1 MNVNS
6 RSESSVAA
14 TAAAVPAGRVTEN
27 EAIDRRFKELDE
39 RLERIEKSQKKSA
52 KEVKDLTDR
61 VQKLV
66 SLTHYTLPAAFRFT
80 YRNSTC
86 LSLLFLNNLNINM

>member
-66 SLTHYTLPAAFRFT
+66 SLSLTLYSSCR
-80 YRNSTC
+80 
-86 LSLLFLNNLNINM
+86 LSVYLSKFHMSQPIIFK